1 VWQDLRAELHPQGFE
16 IVTIALDTGGLDAAR
31 RFIEAASPEHPACI
45 DQAHLVDELFGIV
58 NVPSG
63 VWIDEEGVIVR
74 PAETAYPA
82 RPTFLEPPVPDNLE
96 PYRAAV
102 LAEARKIRVEPEK
115 YVAALRDWVKHGA
128 DSRYALRPDEVIRR
142 SRARSAE
149 EARAAAHFELGQHL
163 HCAGVPDGAVPH
175 FREAHRLQPENW
187 TYRRQAWSF
196 ANRSQGP
203 SADYES
209 DFLSDIRKI
218 GAENYYSPLE
228 M

>member
-1 VWQDLRAELHPQGFE
+1 MWQGLRSELYRKGLE

-45 DQAHLVDELFGIV
+45 DQAHVVDELFGIV

-63 VWIDEEGVIVR
+63 VWIDEEGMIVR
-74 PAETAYPA
+74 PPETAYPA
-82 RPTFLEPPVPDNLE
+82 RPAFLDRPVPENLD

-115 YVAALRDWVKHGA
+115 YVAALRDWVNRGA
-128 DSRYALRPDEVIRR
+128 ESPYALPPDEVIRR
-142 SRARSAE
+142 PRARSRQASL
-149 EARAAAHFELGQHL
+149 AAAHFELGQYL
-163 HCAGVPDGAVPH
+163 HRTGAKEAAVPH
-175 FREAHRLQPENW
+175 FREAHRLQPDNW

-196 ANRSQGP
+196 VNRAQSP
-203 SADYES
+203 SAEYEG
-209 DFLSDIRKI
+209 DFLSDIRTI
-218 GAENYYSPLE
+218 GAENYYPPLE